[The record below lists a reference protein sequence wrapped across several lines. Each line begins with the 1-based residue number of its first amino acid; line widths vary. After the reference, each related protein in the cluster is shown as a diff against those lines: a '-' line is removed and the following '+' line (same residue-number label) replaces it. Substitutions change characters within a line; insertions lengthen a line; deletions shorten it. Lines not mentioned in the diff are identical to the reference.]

1 MVFSSIVF
9 LFAFLPI
16 VLTVYYVLKPQLRNI
31 FLLIASLFFYYWG
44 EPKFLIV
51 MVASILWNYLCG
63 INMNSN
69 ESVAKARPHGRFR
82 GLVGRIYYFDTTMWG
97 TGLDMRA
104 EPRGA
109 GTWKDTGKNEK
120 GDVDAP

>member
-1 MVFSSIVF
+1 MI
-9 LFAFLPI
+9 
-16 VLTVYYVLKPQLRNI
+16 Y
-31 FLLIASLFFYYWG
+31 
-44 EPKFLIV
+44 KF
-51 MVASILWNYLCG
+51 IL
-63 INMNSN
+63 NSN